1 MQGQKGLADWWASSL
16 YCWHASW
23 DSHPNERSNISF
35 PIHNQQVSAMADF
48 SKGVKTTISISAT
61 TYVGNWPLPSLCH
74 YTLLHRTHL
83 GNLQCNLLQ
92 WDSYG
97 PISLGETPR
106 TPRSS
111 AEKTR
116 GGGRTFPGRLCCWM
130 VCFMDKNMRKNGGF
144 YPLWLRKPP
153 SSTSALQ
160 LHQPKTLESYLK
172 GWDHFFFAPGNIV
185 LYGILWVLALR
196 VMLSTPDF
204 GRVGTRKRDSL
215 LSDIARMRGPESIAS

>member
-1 MQGQKGLADWWASSL
+1 
-16 YCWHASW
+16 
-23 DSHPNERSNISF
+23 
-35 PIHNQQVSAMADF
+35 MADF

-111 AEKTR
+111 AEKSR

-172 GWDHFFFAPGNIV
+172 SWDHFFFRSWQHCS
-185 LYGILWVLALR
+185 LWDFMDTCKLR
-196 VMLSTPDF
+196 VMLSWLRKGRYPEKGSFAVRHRQNAWPRVNCLVKPHSVSCSEPMYNCVHLHTTAGWGRPDISWF
-204 GRVGTRKRDSL
+204 INHYNPHQL
-215 LSDIARMRGPESIAS
+215 